1 MQNELHHS
9 TTNPLTIHI
18 RSKFVESAK
27 RTDTYVQTVILQG
40 TGVPNFNFTVPQN
53 IPGLQDP
60 AVLQQIIQHF
70 LNELNSQLKPFLV
83 AKKVASS
90 GEWNSE

>member
-1 MQNELHHS
+1 
-9 TTNPLTIHI
+9 
-18 RSKFVESAK
+18 
-27 RTDTYVQTVILQG
+27 VQTVILQG